1 MNQNDIAERALA
13 QAREL
18 QNTVSK
24 AVNQS
29 AEQMKPLIQE
39 SLNNAQALQKTLSE
53 HAAVASAQAQEQTNK
68 ALGHLSEFLKIGS
81 DALKASAEQTR
92 QMAQTMMDQS
102 KKTMES
108 TAAASGFTAGSTT
121 GSTSGPGTGPATGKK
136 PGGGTAP

>member
-29 AEQMKPLIQE
+29 AEQMKPLIKQ
-39 SLNNAQALQKTLSE
+39 SLDNAQALQKTLSE
-53 HAAVASAQAQEQTNK
+53 HATVASAQAQEQTKN
-68 ALGHLSEFLKIGS
+68 ALGHLSEFMKIGS

-108 TAAASGFTAGSTT
+108 TTAATGPTPGATTTT
-121 GSTSGPGTGPATGKK
+121 GTKPAGGK
-136 PGGGTAP
+136 AP